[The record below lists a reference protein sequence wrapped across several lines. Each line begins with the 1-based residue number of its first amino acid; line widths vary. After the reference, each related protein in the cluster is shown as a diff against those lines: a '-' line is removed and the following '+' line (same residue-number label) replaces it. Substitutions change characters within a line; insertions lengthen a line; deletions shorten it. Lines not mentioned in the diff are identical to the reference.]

1 MKAVSIGKSELQR
14 VMDIMALARDVD
26 TGAKLPMLFESIGRL
41 VPHEFG
47 AIGSFRSLTC
57 ERLDV
62 AHTTYHQEFTHLYV
76 TQGFHYD
83 PSVQLIQTTDL
94 PMIFSVDRPYELPAA
109 IEEVKL
115 DFGIKTCMS
124 VGVRGEQG
132 TCTYYGFSN
141 FDKVEESKL
150 RMIMDMLGPHLHL
163 AYMRCQS
170 DEMPQY
176 LPAHGIELTK
186 RESDVVKW
194 LCEGKSNVELSGI
207 LHLSE
212 RVVKFHLS
220 NIYHKLGAKV
230 RSQVIANYQWS
241 EAGLLRRDS
250 AMSKQAASV

>member
-26 TGAKLPMLFESIGRL
+26 TGAKLPVLLESIGRL

-47 AIGSFRSLTC
+47 AFGSFRSVNC
-57 ERLDV
+57 ERLEV
-62 AHTTYHQEFTHLYV
+62 AHTTYHHEFVHLYT
-76 TQGFHYD
+76 TQGFQYD
-83 PSVQLIQTTDL
+83 PSVHLIQTTDS
-94 PMIFSVDRPYELPAA
+94 PMIFSVDRPYEVPRAL
-109 IEEVKL
+109 EEVKW

-132 TCTYYGFSN
+132 KCTYYGFSN
-141 FDKVEESKL
+141 FAPEEESKL

-170 DEMPQY
+170 DEMHQY

-186 RESDVVKW
+186 KESDVVKW
-194 LCEGKSNVELSGI
+194 LCEGKSNVELAEI

-241 EAGLLRRDS
+241 EAGLLRKDTTVSR
-250 AMSKQAASV
+250 QAVSV